1 MPISSL
7 KHSIDYL
14 KNVYKTGSPKQRS
27 WCLQM
32 LKERWE
38 EMRPDE
44 QKEFKFK
51 DDWKKTL
58 PLQ

>member
-51 DDWKKTL
+51 DD
-58 PLQ
+58 